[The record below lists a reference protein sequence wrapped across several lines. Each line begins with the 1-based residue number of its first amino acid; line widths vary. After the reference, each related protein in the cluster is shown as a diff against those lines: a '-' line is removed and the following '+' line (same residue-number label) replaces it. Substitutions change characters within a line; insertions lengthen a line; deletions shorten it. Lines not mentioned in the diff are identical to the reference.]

1 MSSIANYNHIVKFI
15 PGLTRY
21 RYSVANLHRLQ
32 FGRGASVEHQPLT
45 RVFSECSAT
54 VRKSLQGLD
63 YYAAEGAQAF
73 DNLIKIVHQMGELI
87 SNSTWETTTTE
98 SLKTSKHYLKGDYK
112 VGFVG
117 DMFEQLSRL
126 C

>member
-1 MSSIANYNHIVKFI
+1 M
-15 PGLTRY
+15 L
-21 RYSVANLHRLQ
+21 
-32 FGRGASVEHQPLT
+32 
-45 RVFSECSAT
+45 RVLSECSTT

-73 DNLIKIVHQMGELI
+73 DNLINIVYQMGELI

-98 SLKTSKHYLKGDYK
+98 SLKTSKFYLKGHYK